1 MPIYILYLHKW
12 TEKGGGWDLPY
23 TPFPE
28 GDSCLVKTAN
38 QSLLLRTVAQDQMV
52 WTTDNFEPR
61 DLLFGTK
68 IQNPQNN
75 GRK

>member
-1 MPIYILYLHKW
+1 MPKHILYLHKW
-12 TEKGGGWDLPY
+12 AEKGGGGLPY

-28 GDSCLVKTAN
+28 GDSYLVQTAN

-52 WTTDNFEPR
+52 WTMDSFEPR

-68 IQNPQNN
+68 IQNPQYKD
-75 GRK
+75 RK

>member
-1 MPIYILYLHKW
+1 MTLHILYWHKW
-12 TEKGGGWDLPY
+12 AETGGLPY

-28 GDSCLVKTAN
+28 GDSYLVKTAN
-38 QSLLLRTVAQDQMV
+38 QSLLLRTVAQEQMV
-52 WTTDNFEPR
+52 WTTDSFEPH